1 MQKNK
6 DPQCL
11 PLLGASNVRDLGGYI
26 NKDGIMLNYHKFVRA
41 AKLDKL
47 SDEDQAYLYAYGIR
61 ANLDLR
67 AGSEVEEHPSS
78 LRAYRQ
84 ITYYNVPLLDNIHSD
99 NLAGIYPDTM
109 ADMYIDLLK
118 NSQASF
124 RNIFMFFA
132 SNINE
137 GTIFNCTA
145 GKDRTGVVAMLLL
158 QLADVSD
165 ETIVRDYSLSES
177 YNTNIKEIQANVLK
191 QYNILLPDFL
201 FESKP
206 KDMIETLQ
214 FFRNAYGDAK
224 RYLSEI
230 GVSNEEITLIKKA
243 LVE

>member
-1 MQKNK
+1 MQDQK
-6 DPQCL
+6 DPKCL

-26 NKDGIMLNYHKFVRA
+26 NTDGIMLNYHKFVRA

-47 SDEDQAYLYAYGIR
+47 SNEDKAYLYAYGIR

-67 AGSEVEEHPSS
+67 ARTEIEEHPSG
-78 LRAYRQ
+78 LRDFRQ
-84 ITYYNVPLLDNIHSD
+84 MNYFNVPLLDNIHSD

-109 ADMYIDLLK
+109 AEMYIDLLT

-124 RNIFMFFA
+124 RDIFKFFA
-132 SNINE
+132 LNINE

-145 GKDRTGVVAMLLL
+145 GKDRTGVVAMILL
-158 QLADVSD
+158 QLADVPD
-165 ETIVRDYSLSES
+165 EIIVRDYSLSES
-177 YNTNIKEIQANVLK
+177 YNPDIKEIQAKVLE
-191 QYNILLPDFL
+191 QYNLLLPNYL

-214 FFRNAYGDAK
+214 FFRTSYGGAN
-224 RYLSEI
+224 RYLNEI